1 MGLLTLGVV
10 LVLVGLIMAF
20 TNVFGFAGL
29 GGSLMW
35 IGWVLVALGVILAI
49 VHLVMGPRRRAVV
62 YERRRGIL

>member
-1 MGLLTLGVV
+1 MGLLTLGVI

-35 IGWVLVALGVILAI
+35 VGWVLIAVGVILAI
-49 VHLVMGPRRRAVV
+49 VHLVARPRRDVV